1 MIHETINIIISAS
14 IWTRLGAKASAG
26 CSAIVQPQRRF
37 AAHQQTKIMNI
48 GSEVVS
54 LAQLSHGQCAQ
65 VLGFDGGRSMTQ
77 RMVML
82 GLRRGVA
89 LCVVHGPG
97 ARGTVVQVGGAR
109 IALGRGV
116 TDKIRVMPVNA
127 RMPQG
132 LAA

>member
-1 MIHETINIIISAS
+1 
-14 IWTRLGAKASAG
+14 
-26 CSAIVQPQRRF
+26 
-37 AAHQQTKIMNI
+37 MNI

-54 LAQLSHGQCAQ
+54 LAQIPYGQCAK
-65 VLGFDGGRSMTQ
+65 VVEFDGGRSMTQ

-82 GLRRGVA
+82 GIRRGVA

-97 ARGTVVQVGGAR
+97 TRGTVVQVGGAR

-116 TDKIRVMPVNA
+116 TDKIRVTRIDAMA
-127 RMPQG
+127 PQG

>member
-1 MIHETINIIISAS
+1 
-14 IWTRLGAKASAG
+14 
-26 CSAIVQPQRRF
+26 
-37 AAHQQTKIMNI
+37 MNI

-54 LAQLSHGQCAQ
+54 LAQIHHGQCAQ
-65 VLGFDGGRSMTQ
+65 VVDFDGGRSMAQ

-82 GLRRGVA
+82 GIRRGVA

-116 TDKIRVMPVNA
+116 TDKIRVMPMNA
-127 RMPQG
+127 RAPQG